1 MPRRK
6 TIALSALLLNASL
19 TACAHPDPPPA
30 IQRVYERQALPDSL
44 LTCAAEPA
52 VPPAPVTEFAV
63 LEYIAR
69 LRAALLDCRFRLS
82 RVAALVEPQGPERP
96 R

>member
-1 MPRRK
+1 M
-6 TIALSALLLNASL
+6 
-19 TACAHPDPPPA
+19 TACAGPNTPPV
-30 IQRVYERQALPDSL
+30 IQRVYERQQIPVSL

-69 LRAALLDCRFRLS
+69 LRAALLDCRYRLE
-82 RVAALVEPQGPERP
+82 RVRGLAMPLPTEDQKAK
-96 R
+96 